1 MSDRYSG
8 MRPCKRC
15 DGLLDSDSFCIL
27 CNWDHNPKKYK
38 VTMVTKLR
46 GVFEPVYRVDTMPI
60 TTTAGYVVIDDN
72 DPGYAIKLHIGQ
84 ETVIELDCNE
94 ATIERLQEDYFAN
107 EPFNQD

>member
-1 MSDRYSG
+1 MSDRYGG

-15 DGLLDSDSFCIL
+15 DGLLDSDNFCIL

-38 VTMVTKLR
+38 VTMITKLWGGTVR
-46 GVFEPVYRVDTMPI
+46 PDYMTI

-72 DPGYAIKLHIGQ
+72 DPEDTIKLHIGQ

-94 ATIERLQEDYFAN
+94 ATVERLQEDYFAN